1 MIIDSIRIWSQL
13 TQSVLKLG
21 TLYLLLAIGPGLYAQ
36 CNTDLKK
43 LLPDGSVN
51 NEDRFGS
58 ALAISDQYMVV
69 AAENSDTLGI
79 YYGGAAYI
87 YEKTAAGWSYRAML
101 IASDPVAYDFF
112 GNKIAIDED
121 GSTIVIL
128 NRSYDQGGVYIF
140 EKPASGGC

>member
-1 MIIDSIRIWSQL
+1 MMIDSFKVWSRVA
-13 TQSVLKLG
+13 QSVLKLN

-36 CNTDLKK
+36 CNTDLSK

-79 YYGGAAYI
+79 YFGGAAYV
-87 YEKTAAGWSYRAML
+87 YEETRQAGLTSPCPYLL
-101 IASDPVAYDFF
+101 IRWLMIS
-112 GNKIAIDED
+112 
-121 GSTIVIL
+121 
-128 NRSYDQGGVYIF
+128 
-140 EKPASGGC
+140 SGTN